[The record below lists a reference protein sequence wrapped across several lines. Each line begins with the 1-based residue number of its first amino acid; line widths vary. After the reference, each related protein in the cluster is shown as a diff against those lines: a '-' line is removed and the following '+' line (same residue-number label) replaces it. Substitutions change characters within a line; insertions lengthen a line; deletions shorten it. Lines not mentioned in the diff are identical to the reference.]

1 VADISQV
8 DILRQGPRE
17 WNEWR
22 ERNPSQ
28 RPHLAHLSLAL
39 NERQWGAVHGGP
51 INLKSAV
58 LPDASL
64 RFASLLDAD
73 LQAADLTR
81 ADLVH
86 ARLNRANLK
95 DAILKDAVLD
105 HADFANAEFGR
116 AVLTGASLKHARNLT
131 QSQIEETIG
140 DSSTSLPD
148 DLEMP
153 AGWLDRAAPDY
164 TRSGQSSVLPQI
176 MVAAAMVCVIGAVWY
191 AGTTDEPAAVTN
203 DRTEAISPGKLQAPR
218 PTAQNSAAQ
227 LDAAEKPNRSSVLAE
242 HGEPAPAGS
251 QDLSAATANI
261 TATGEIA
268 GSRHSEFATAEI
280 ERRSEIAVQLSAG
293 TGSPRS
299 TVTASAI
306 AALGEKPPVVATVA
320 TPIAELAPPLPLS
333 KLALADTSPTAD
345 LANSSVNSPAPVA
358 ELAPPLPLRKP
369 ALADASPTPD
379 LANSSVKNPVIDRA
393 MPKVESKKTASR
405 PAKVAAQP
413 SNVGQGSSAAEVL
426 AGGL

>member
-8 DILRQGPRE
+8 EILRQGPHA

-28 RPHLAHLSLAL
+28 RPLLDHLSLAL
-39 NERQWGAVHGGP
+39 SERQWGAVHGGP
-51 INLKSAV
+51 INLRLAV

-131 QSQIEETIG
+131 QNQIEETIG

-153 AGWLDRAAPDY
+153 AGWLDRAAADFTPSG
-164 TRSGQSSVLPQI
+164 RSSAMPQI
-176 MVAAAMVCVIGAVWY
+176 MVAAAIVCAITGMWF
-191 AGTTDEPAAVTN
+191 AGMTEEPAAVTS
-203 DRTEAISPGKLQAPR
+203 DRTEAISASKLQGPPA
-218 PTAQNSAAQ
+218 AKNSAVP
-227 LDAAEKPNRSSVLAE
+227 LDAAEKPNPSSALAE
-242 HGEPAPAGS
+242 RSEPAPAGS
-251 QDLSAATANI
+251 HDLSEAMANVASPAM
-261 TATGEIA
+261 ATGEIGTSA
-268 GSRHSEFATAEI
+268 HNQFAAAKI
-280 ERRSEIAVQLSAG
+280 ELRSESAVESSVG
-293 TGSPRS
+293 TASPHS
-299 TVTASAI
+299 TATASAM
-306 AALGEKPPVVATVA
+306 AALDERRPEAPPV
-320 TPIAELAPPLPLS
+320 
-333 KLALADTSPTAD
+333 
-345 LANSSVNSPAPVA
+345 ANPVA
-358 ELAPPLPLRKP
+358 ELAPPLPVRKP
-369 ALADASPTPD
+369 ALADTSPAAD
-379 LANSSVKNPVIDRA
+379 LANSSVNNRA
-393 MPKVESKKTASR
+393 IEGATPKVKPKKTASR
-405 PAKVAAQP
+405 PAKVLVQP
-413 SNVGQGSSAAEVL
+413 SNVGEGSSAAEVL